1 MSYKIRTIENFDR
14 QAKKLAKHYHSFKT
28 DFVKFLSD
36 LQDNPYMGDD
46 LGDGI
51 RKVRMAIASKGKGKS
66 GGARIITYTTDVV
79 IEKQEGEI
87 VLLSIYDKS
96 EQSTISDNEI
106 KELKKVALGEM

>member
-46 LGDGI
+46 LGDDI
-51 RKVRMAIASKGKGKS
+51 RKVRIALHQKEKVKAEAQELLHIQQMSLLRNKKAKLFCCRFMISRSK
-66 GGARIITYTTDVV
+66 AQYPIT
-79 IEKQEGEI
+79 K
-87 VLLSIYDKS
+87 
-96 EQSTISDNEI
+96 
-106 KELKKVALGEM
+106 